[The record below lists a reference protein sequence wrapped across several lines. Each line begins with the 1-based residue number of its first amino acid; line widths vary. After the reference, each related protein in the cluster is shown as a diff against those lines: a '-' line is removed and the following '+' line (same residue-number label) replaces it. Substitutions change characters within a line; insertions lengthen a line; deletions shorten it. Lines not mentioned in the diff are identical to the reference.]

1 MDALGEKCG
10 VVWGWSTL
18 DQEPPLIGDALS
30 DGTAAQVL
38 EDRQA
43 PFDQLRVVCPS
54 GRAYGRDS
62 GQVIGPPWLHV
73 HSYDRFITAKYS
85 PS

>member
-1 MDALGEKCG
+1 M
-10 VVWGWSTL
+10 

-43 PFDQLRVVCPS
+43 PFDQLRVVC
-54 GRAYGRDS
+54 
-62 GQVIGPPWLHV
+62 QVDVRTAVTP
-73 HSYDRFITAKYS
+73 DR
-85 PS
+85 